1 MAKRVGI
8 SGVSTRILQQEIRRR
23 QRQVGALQRKR
34 QTLLKRLQKL
44 DDQLSGL
51 GVGVTAGRV
60 AHGGIGRVRPQNK
73 VSLVEALASVLKG
86 KTMTVSNAAEAVKK
100 SGYKTNAANFR
111 VMVNQA
117 FIKHRNIFK
126 KVSPGHYTTA

>member
-1 MAKRVGI
+1 MAKKTSI
-8 SGVSTRILQQEIRRR
+8 SGVSMQVLQQELRRR
-23 QRQVGALQRKR
+23 HTQVGKLQRKR
-34 QTLLKRLQKL
+34 QTLLKRLAKL
-44 DDQLSGL
+44 DEQLSVL
-51 GVGVTAGRV
+51 GADVPVARAGR
-60 AHGGIGRVRPQNK
+60 GGGGRVRPQNK
-73 VSLVEALASVLKG
+73 VSLVEALAAVLKG

-126 KVSPGHYTTA
+126 KISHGHYTAA

>member
-1 MAKRVGI
+1 MAKQVGI
-8 SGVSTRILQQEIRRR
+8 SGVSMQVLQQELRRR
-23 QRQVGALQRKR
+23 QRQVGTLQRRR

-44 DDQLSGL
+44 DEQLSGL
-51 GVGVTAGRV
+51 GVDASAGRV
-60 AHGGIGRVRPQNK
+60 ARGGTGRVRPQNK
-73 VSLVEALASVLKG
+73 VSLVEALAAVLKG

-117 FIKHRNIFK
+117 FIKHRNLFK
-126 KVSPGHYTTA
+126 KVSHGHYTTA

>member
-1 MAKRVGI
+1 M
-8 SGVSTRILQQEIRRR
+8 SMEDLQQEIRRR
-23 QRQVGALQRKR
+23 QRQVGSLQRKR

-44 DDQLSGL
+44 DDQLNELGAAGGL
-51 GVGVTAGRV
+51 RRAAKAGT
-60 AHGGIGRVRPQNK
+60 GRVRPKNK
-73 VSLVEALASVLKG
+73 VSLVEALAAVLKG

-126 KVSPGHYTTA
+126 KISHGHYTAA

>member
-8 SGVSTRILQQEIRRR
+8 SGVSTQVLQQELRRR
-23 QRQVGALQRKR
+23 QRQVSELQRKR
-34 QTLLKRLQKL
+34 QTLIKRLEKL
-44 DDQLSGL
+44 DEKLNGL
-51 GVGVTAGRV
+51 GAAEGRK
-60 AHGGIGRVRPQNK
+60 ARGGTGRARPQNK
-73 VSLVEALASVLKG
+73 LSLVEALAAVLKG

-111 VMVNQA
+111 VMVNQT

-126 KVSPGHYTTA
+126 KVSHGHYTTA

>member
-1 MAKRVGI
+1 MARKTSI
-8 SGVSTRILQQEIRRR
+8 SGVSMQVLEQELRRR
-23 QRQVGALQRKR
+23 HAQVGKLQRKR
-34 QTLLKRLQKL
+34 QTLLKRLAKL
-44 DDQLSGL
+44 DEQLSEL
-51 GVGVTAGRV
+51 GANAPATRVGR
-60 AHGGIGRVRPQNK
+60 GGGGRVRPQNK
-73 VSLVEALASVLKG
+73 VSLVEALAAVLKG

-126 KVSPGHYTTA
+126 KISHGHYTAA